1 MCAPRPPPPALALAT
16 LAPAFVAT
24 APTTAL
30 ATSVTPAPRRASA
43 LSQDTPYQIEPCH
56 DKPSWSSAN

>member
-43 LSQDTPYQIEPCH
+43 FIAGHTLPNRALPRQ
-56 DKPSWSSAN
+56 ALLVVG